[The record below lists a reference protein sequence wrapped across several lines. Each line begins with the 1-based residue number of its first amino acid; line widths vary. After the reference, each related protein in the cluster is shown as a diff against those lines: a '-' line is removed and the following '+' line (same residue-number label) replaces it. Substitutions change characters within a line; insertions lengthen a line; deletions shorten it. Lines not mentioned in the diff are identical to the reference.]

1 MKPRLPEP
9 GHHGKNNRLGIKRAR
24 PLFRRAE
31 LLVFSP
37 SSHPLFTLVCHSFA
51 FKAAMSLTEIAVV
64 HTFHNRRIAMRRKQ
78 HPWRSVRQQ
87 PVFKP
92 SCEELE
98 HRLVLSASTLSFTP
112 LPSSVALGSLP
123 ESAPFSLPSG
133 FTQTVIQSRQGDPD
147 VLDNLDMNTLNET
160 GPDAGRY
167 LFTASETGSNAG
179 VVRHDLVT
187 GDTVVISRRAD
198 YERFDGIRWTPWGT
212 LLVAEET
219 APGITDPD
227 RSEERRVG
235 KEC

>member
-1 MKPRLPEP
+1 
-9 GHHGKNNRLGIKRAR
+9 
-24 PLFRRAE
+24 
-31 LLVFSP
+31 
-37 SSHPLFTLVCHSFA
+37 
-51 FKAAMSLTEIAVV
+51 
-64 HTFHNRRIAMRRKQ
+64 MRRKQ
-78 HPWRSVRQQ
+78 HRRTSVRQQ

-112 LPSSVALGSLP
+112 LASSVALGTLP

-133 FTQTVIQSRQGDPD
+133 FSQTVIQSRQGDAD

-179 VVRHDLVT
+179 VIRHDLVT

-212 LLVAEET
+212 VLVAEET
-219 APGITDPD
+219 APGTDPD
-227 RSEERRVG
+227 VPTAQNGLVYEILNPTGPTPTTVARPALGSKSHEGMAFDDAGNVYGIDEFATGGIFKFVPTTPGDLSKIGRASCRERG
-235 KEC
+235 